1 LLDQLRE
8 QRALQVTIEAR
19 FLFVQRNF
27 LDALGVN
34 FNFSFGNGP
43 GGVAGNIPSP
53 ITVTQSSSQFTDAA
67 SLGTAVP
74 GNLATEATTPNLSTG
89 VTFLSDFQANLVVQA
104 TQDEQNSS
112 NLTAPRV
119 TLFNGQRAYVLVS
132 TETAYVS
139 NLTPV
144 VGNGAA
150 GFTPTISILQSGVV
164 LDVTATISAD
174 RKYVT
179 LTLRPTLSVLQNL
192 LNFPVA
198 LAVSGGTGALAG
210 GAAASVTSSIQEP
223 EIEIT
228 TVRTTVSVPDGGTL
242 LLGGQTLDAEI
253 DREAGVPIL
262 SKIPFLNR
270 LFTNRAMAKDT
281 QVLLILV
288 KPTII
293 IQREREQEQFP
304 LLNQQQ
310 Q

>member
-1 LLDQLRE
+1 
-8 QRALQVTIEAR
+8 VTIETR

-53 ITVTQSSSQFTDAA
+53 ITVTQTSSTFTDPA

-89 VTFLSDFQANLVVQA
+89 VTFLSDFQANLVVTA
-104 TQDEQNSS
+104 TEDAVNST

-144 VGNGAA
+144 VAA
-150 GFTPTISILQSGVV
+150 GAVGFAATINTVQSGVV

-179 LTLRPTLSVLQNL
+179 LTLRPTLSTLEAL
-192 LNFPVA
+192 LNFPVSI
-198 LAVSGGTGALAG
+198 AVAGGGTGGG
-210 GAAASVTSSIQEP
+210 GAATASSSIQEP
-223 EIEIT
+223 ELEVT
-228 TVRTTVSVPDGGTL
+228 RVRTTVSVPDGGTL
-242 LLGGQTLDAEI
+242 LLGGQTVSAEV
-253 DREAGVPIL
+253 DREAGVPVL
-262 SKIPFLNR
+262 SDIPFLKR
-270 LFTNRAMAKDT
+270 LFTNRGMAKDD

-293 IQREREQEQFP
+293 IQREREAEQFP
-304 LLNQQQ
+304 LLNTQQQ
-310 Q
+310 